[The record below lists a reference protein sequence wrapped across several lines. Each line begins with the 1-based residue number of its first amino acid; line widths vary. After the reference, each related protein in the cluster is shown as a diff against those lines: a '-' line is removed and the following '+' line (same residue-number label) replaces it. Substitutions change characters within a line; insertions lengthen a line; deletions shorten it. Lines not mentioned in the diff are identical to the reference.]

1 MVLSRIWC
9 GFMIVCL
16 FFSVVTGTPEKVTA
30 SLIDGA
36 ANGIRVTISIAGP
49 LCLWAGIGNLI
60 QKVGIGGWLAKRLAP
75 VMGRLYPSSS
85 ADPILAQSLSANF
98 CANLLGLGNAATPM
112 GIQAARRLVD
122 PSAPHIATDELCR
135 LVVCNTASVQLL
147 PTTVAALRQSAGCAA
162 PFDLLPCVWVTSCLS
177 ICAGLSAA
185 WLMKRWWNH
194 V

>member
-16 FFSVVTGTPEKVTA
+16 FFAIVTGTPEKMTA
-30 SLIDGA
+30 AFVDGA
-36 ANGIRVTISIAGP
+36 ADGIRVTISIAGP
-49 LCLWAGIGNLI
+49 LCLWAGIGALI
-60 QKVGIGGWLAKRLAP
+60 QKVGIGTWLAKGLAP
-75 VMGRLYPSSS
+75 IMRRIYPSSS
-85 ADPILAQSLSANF
+85 SDPALAQSLSANF

-147 PTTVAALRQSAGCAA
+147 PTTVAALRQSAGCTT

-177 ICAGLSAA
+177 VCAGLSAA

>member
-60 QKVGIGGWLAKRLAP
+60 QKVGIG
-75 VMGRLYPSSS
+75 
-85 ADPILAQSLSANF
+85 
-98 CANLLGLGNAATPM
+98 T
-112 GIQAARRLVD
+112 
-122 PSAPHIATDELCR
+122 
-135 LVVCNTASVQLL
+135 
-147 PTTVAALRQSAGCAA
+147 
-162 PFDLLPCVWVTSCLS
+162 
-177 ICAGLSAA
+177 
-185 WLMKRWWNH
+185 
-194 V
+194 